1 MGYIKKENEVDR
13 TLARDANFISEKLR
27 LFLTVKS
34 INLNLHLNYNTIDEL
49 SNEFTE
55 FLNKIS
61 LQEVVSNAPVTPG
74 KPQTPKS

>member
-49 SNEFTE
+49 SSEFTE

-61 LQEVVSNAPVTPG
+61 TQEVSNAPVTPG
-74 KPQTPKS
+74 KTQTP